1 DGHMTVREPLRLSS
15 TNLLQHLFLGLQ
27 IQSSRISCILMPVRL
42 AWEQPYTSSRRGN
55 FEQSAL
61 LVEVCHEVS
70 HDIHLHND
78 MGHMGIDRTLDLVR
92 NRFYWPRMSADIER
106 KVRTCECCTHRKT
119 VLERAAALVNIK
131 TSRPLELVCMDFL
144 SLEPDSSNTKDI
156 LVMTDHFT
164 KYSVAIP
171 TPNQKAKTVRLHR
184 DQGPDFESRLIKEL
198 CEVSGIQKVRTTP
211 YHPRG
216 NPVERFNRTLLSMLG
231 TLENKQKSHW
241 RDYVKPLVHAYN
253 YTRNDVTGFTPYE
266 LMFGRRPRLPVDLAF
281 GLPLKRNQN
290 KYHSQYVHNLKYRL
304 EESYKLASKNAQK
317 IAEKNKTRFDKK
329 WFESLKAPEI
339 S

>member
-1 DGHMTVREPLRLSS
+1 MLKDKQRADPTIKEVIGQVEFGETPPPTARKELPDLPLLLREFNKLELHDEVLYRKRQDGDEIIYQLVLPEELRASVLHS
-15 TNLLQHLFLGLQ
+15 
-27 IQSSRISCILMPVRL
+27 
-42 AWEQPYTSSRRGN
+42 
-55 FEQSAL
+55 
-61 LVEVCHEVS
+61 
-70 HDIHLHND
+70 LHND

-216 NPVERFNRTLLSMLG
+216 NPVERFNRTLLSIGQKVVLTTKTSGLNHSKHLKFPRTCECLCTDRLG
-231 TLENKQKSHW
+231 
-241 RDYVKPLVHAYN
+241 
-253 YTRNDVTGFTPYE
+253 
-266 LMFGRRPRLPVDLAF
+266 
-281 GLPLKRNQN
+281 
-290 KYHSQYVHNLKYRL
+290 
-304 EESYKLASKNAQK
+304 
-317 IAEKNKTRFDKK
+317 
-329 WFESLKAPEI
+329 
-339 S
+339 